1 VLHMTKKFVDLS
13 IYLENDVISDPP
25 GAEPKIQY
33 VKHSDSVDTVASF
46 FPGLSGDQLP
56 DGEGWAIELVQ
67 LSTHN
72 GTHLDAPYHFHST
85 MDKGKP
91 SLTIDEIPLEWCF
104 QNGVKLDFRHFA
116 DGYVV
121 TAEDIRQELD
131 RIHYQ
136 LKPLDI
142 VIVNTSAGKRYGH
155 DDYVSSGCG
164 VGYDATIYLLEQ
176 GVKVTGTDG
185 WSWDAPFVHTKEKFL
200 ETGDASLIWEG
211 HKAGRDMCYC
221 HLEKLHN
228 LEVLPSTGFTIS
240 CFPHKVR
247 GGSAGWTRAVAIFDE

>member
-85 MDKGKP
+85 M
-91 SLTIDEIPLEWCF
+91 
-104 QNGVKLDFRHFA
+104 A
-116 DGYVV
+116 
-121 TAEDIRQELD
+121 
-131 RIHYQ
+131 
-136 LKPLDI
+136 
-142 VIVNTSAGKRYGH
+142 
-155 DDYVSSGCG
+155 
-164 VGYDATIYLLEQ
+164 
-176 GVKVTGTDG
+176 
-185 WSWDAPFVHTKEKFL
+185 
-200 ETGDASLIWEG
+200 
-211 HKAGRDMCYC
+211 
-221 HLEKLHN
+221 
-228 LEVLPSTGFTIS
+228 
-240 CFPHKVR
+240 
-247 GGSAGWTRAVAIFDE
+247 